1 MKKKETKGIL
11 FFIDTWNKTLFLK
24 DKKIEDGLDW
34 FLERIERVE
43 TLILDLIIQL
53 ENANTD
59 VILGLGLS
67 KFKHREKFRK
77 FAKLH
82 GFEIQ
87 LHFLDIPKETRLQR
101 ILQRNSEKGDTFQFE
116 VSQADFD
123 FMESRFEKPTAEE
136 MQHGIVVNT

>member
-1 MKKKETKGIL
+1 ML
-11 FFIDTWNKTLFLK
+11 FSIDTWNKTLFLK
-24 DKKIEDGLDW
+24 DKKIEDRLDW

-101 ILQRNSEKGDTFQFE
+101 VLQRNSEKGDTFQFE

-123 FMESRFEKPTAEE
+123 FMESWFAKPTAEE